1 MKDNHMKL
9 SRFGIMSLMAVAA
22 LSTAACGKTVET
34 GNRGVMIKDFG
45 GGAQRTPLGQGWH
58 ATMLP
63 GEHIVQFPI
72 TPRTI
77 KYTGDNRVT
86 FADMNGQRMSADVAI
101 TLAVAPA
108 KVADVYIL
116 YKSTLDE
123 LVENQIRTDVV
134 AEIAKESDKVPIEG
148 FLGGG
153 RQAVLD
159 RALVTV
165 QRKWSPLGVNVTQLQ
180 WVGPI
185 NLPEAMTSSIAAR
198 AKADAD
204 VATAKAQETAAVAEA
219 AAQRA
224 RAQGTADAARIRG
237 QMLASN
243 PQILEEQRIAKW
255 RGICPINGSG
265 ACIVGAGAPAIVG
278 Q

>member
-1 MKDNHMKL
+1 ML
-9 SRFGIMSLMAVAA
+9 IAA
-22 LSTAACGKTVET
+22 LSAVALTTAACGKTVDT

-58 ATMLP
+58 PTMFP

-77 KYTGDNRVT
+77 RYTGDNRVT

-101 TLAVAPA
+101 TLAVSPA

-123 LVENQIRTDVV
+123 LVENQIRVDVV
-134 AEIAKESDKVPIEG
+134 SAIAAESDKVPIEG

-159 RALVTV
+159 RALAIV
-165 QRKWSPLGVNVTQLQ
+165 QRKWTPLGVNVTQLQ

-185 NLPEAMTSSIAAR
+185 NLPEAMTASIAAR

-204 VATAKAQETAAVAEA
+204 VATARAQEIAAVAEA

-255 RGICPINGSG
+255 RGICPMTGGGN
-265 ACIVGAGAPAIVG
+265 CIVGAAVLAPTAN
-278 Q
+278 

>member
-1 MKDNHMKL
+1 MKTR
-9 SRFGIMSLMAVAA
+9 RFFVIAAIAAAA
-22 LSTAACGKTVET
+22 LTTAACGRTVET

-58 ATMLP
+58 PTLLP

-77 KYTGDNRVT
+77 RYTEANRVT

-101 TLAVAPA
+101 TLAVRES

-123 LVENQIRTDVV
+123 LIENQIRTDVV
-134 AEIAKESDKVPIEG
+134 AEIAAAADKVPIEG

-159 RALVTV
+159 TALVQV
-165 QRKWSPLGVNVTQLQ
+165 QRKWSPLGVNITQLQ

-204 VATAKAQETAAVAEA
+204 VATAKAQEIAAIAEA

-224 RAQGTADAARIRG
+224 RAQGHADAARIRG
-237 QMLASN
+237 QALAAN

-255 RGICPINGSG
+255 RGICPMTGSG
-265 ACIVGAGAPAIVG
+265 NCIVGAQMLTA